1 MTRARPLVDVQRG
14 GESWGEGEGQEAHGE
29 GSRQEEAGGVCLP
42 SLPPSVSQITH
53 PLLFSSPLHPWS
65 GARRVD
71 ATGQLCG
78 GVEGKDHDLASCPL
92 LSSIL
97 TSCQGRK

>member
-1 MTRARPLVDVQRG
+1 MYG
-14 GESWGEGEGQEAHGE
+14 GRKHMEGG
-29 GSRQEEAGGVCLP
+29 RQEEAVQRRGVSLP
-42 SLPPSVSQITH
+42 SLPPSLSQITH
-53 PLLFSSPLHPWS
+53 PFLFHSPLHPWS

-71 ATGQLCG
+71 TTGRLCG
-78 GVEGKDHDLASCPL
+78 GEEGKDHDLASWPL